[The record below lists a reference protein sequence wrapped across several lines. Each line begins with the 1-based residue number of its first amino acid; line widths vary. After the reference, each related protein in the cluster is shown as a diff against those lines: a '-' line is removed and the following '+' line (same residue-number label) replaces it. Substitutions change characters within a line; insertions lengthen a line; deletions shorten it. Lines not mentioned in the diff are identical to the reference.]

1 MDEILKVYKS
11 SNFAIIATT
20 IIVLFFIIIVGIKLK
35 KHDPDKPPKGILLLA
50 EMLVSWTNG
59 MCQEAL
65 GTRWKKFAP
74 YVKECFYLLLT

>member
-59 MCQEAL
+59 MCQEGQGGKNL
-65 GTRWKKFAP
+65 LLMF

>member
-50 EMLVSWTNG
+50 EMLVS
-59 MCQEAL
+59 
-65 GTRWKKFAP
+65 
-74 YVKECFYLLLT
+74 